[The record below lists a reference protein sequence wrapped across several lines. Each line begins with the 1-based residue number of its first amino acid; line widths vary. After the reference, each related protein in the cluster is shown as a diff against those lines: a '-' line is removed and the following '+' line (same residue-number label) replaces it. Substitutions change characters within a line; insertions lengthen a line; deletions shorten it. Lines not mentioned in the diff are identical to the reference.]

1 LFEFRKVEV
10 FTNTRMHV
18 PIKSSSEI
26 GTPAAP
32 TVFDRLGVPA
42 VINAA
47 GIYTDLGGSRLSP
60 AIWSDLTQLNEY
72 FVRIP
77 ALLDKTG
84 SSIAALLGVQAAR
97 ITPGASAA
105 IALAVGACMTGD
117 GGPRWE
123 QLPDTTGLKS
133 EVVMAHNPL
142 RSYKYAVC
150 VRSPGAKI
158 VVAGD
163 AGGTNE
169 AQLRASI
176 NERTAA
182 VFIPAHLE
190 GYQNTLNLA
199 DTVTIAHASGVPV
212 IVDAAYMN
220 VPPDI
225 MRSYTRAGAD
235 LVCFS
240 AKYYAGPNA
249 GGFVAGRSDLIR
261 SVVGLDFTRFESGQY
276 RSFGRP
282 FKMGRY
288 EIAATWLALEAWFAT
303 DHDAR
308 LQGYHHLA
316 VELQRSIGAPPGIS
330 SQLLCFTLDEH
341 LQPAPVNCVAL
352 DFADGAPMKAAD
364 LAAALSAGSPSIE
377 AVVLDDKLLL
387 VTELLE
393 PKDLALI
400 AARVCKAVDTPE
412 GNS

>member
-1 LFEFRKVEV
+1 
-10 FTNTRMHV
+10 MH
-18 PIKSSSEI
+18 ITSSSAM

-32 TVFDRLGVPA
+32 TVFDRLGVSA
-42 VINAA
+42 VINAS

-60 AIWSDLTQLNEY
+60 SIWADLTQLNEY

-77 ALLDKTG
+77 DLLDKTG
-84 SSIAALLGVQAAR
+84 SSIAGLLGVQAAR

-117 GGPRWE
+117 SGPRWE
-123 QLPDTTGLKS
+123 QLPNTVGLKN
-133 EVVMAHNPL
+133 EVVMAHNL
-142 RSYKYAVC
+142 LNSYKYAVC
-150 VRSPGAKI
+150 VRSPGARI
-158 VVAGD
+158 VAAGD

-169 AQLRASI
+169 DQLRASI

-190 GYQNTLNLA
+190 GHLNTLDLA
-199 DTVTIAHASGVPV
+199 DTTEIAHASGIPV

-220 VPPDI
+220 FPPDI

-261 SVVGLDFTRFESGQY
+261 SVAGLDFTRFESGRY

-308 LQGYHHLA
+308 LQGYHDLA
-316 VELQRSIGAPPGIS
+316 VQLQRSIGTLPGIS

-341 LQPAPVNCVAL
+341 LEPAPVNCVAL
-352 DFADGAPMKAAD
+352 SFAYEAPIKASN
-364 LAAALSAGSPSIE
+364 LATTLSAGSPAIE
-377 AVVLDDKLLL
+377 AVVLDGKLLL

-400 AARVCKAVDTPE
+400 ATRVRTAAAVDTLE

>member
-1 LFEFRKVEV
+1 VHI
-10 FTNTRMHV
+10 T
-18 PIKSSSEI
+18 SSSA
-26 GTPAAP
+26 TPGAP
-32 TVFDRLGVPA
+32 SVFDRLGVAP

-72 FVRIP
+72 FVRLP

-84 SSIAALLGVQAAR
+84 ASIAALLGVPAAR

-117 GGPRWE
+117 SGPGWE
-123 QLPDTTGLKS
+123 QLPDTIGLKN
-133 EVVMAHNPL
+133 EVVMAHNAL
-142 RSYKYAVC
+142 SSYKYAVC

-158 VVAGD
+158 VAAGD
-163 AGGTNE
+163 AGGTSG

-190 GYQNTLNLA
+190 GHLDTLNLA
-199 DTVTIAHASGVPV
+199 DTVKIAHASGIPV

-220 VPPDI
+220 FPPDI

-249 GGFVAGRSDLIR
+249 GGFIAGRSDLIR
-261 SVVGLDFTRFESGQY
+261 SVTGLDFTRFESGKY

-308 LQGYHHLA
+308 LQGYHQLA
-316 VELQRSIGAPPGIS
+316 VELQRSIGALPGIS
-330 SQLLCFTLDEH
+330 SQLQCFTLDER

-352 DFADGAPMKAAD
+352 SFADGAPIDAAD
-364 LAAALSAGSPSIE
+364 LAAALSADSPSIE
-377 AVVLDDKLLL
+377 AVVLDGNLLL

-400 AARVCKAVDTPE
+400 AARVRKAAAADVAAIR
-412 GNS
+412 

>member
-1 LFEFRKVEV
+1 VH
-10 FTNTRMHV
+10 TT
-18 PIKSSSEI
+18 SSSAI

-32 TVFDRLGVPA
+32 SVFDRLGVAA

-60 AIWSDLTQLNEY
+60 SIWSDLTELNEY

-77 ALLDKTG
+77 TLLDKTG
-84 SSIAALLGVQAAR
+84 SSIAGLLGVQAAR

-117 GGPRWE
+117 SGPRWE
-123 QLPDTTGLKS
+123 QLPNTTGLKN
-133 EVVMAHNPL
+133 EVVMAHNSL
-142 RSYKYAVC
+142 SSYKYAVC

-158 VVAGD
+158 VAAGD
-163 AGGTNE
+163 AGGTTE

-176 NERTAA
+176 NDRTAA
-182 VFIPAHLE
+182 IFFPAHLE
-190 GYQNTLNLA
+190 GHQNTLNLA
-199 DTVTIAHASGVPV
+199 DTVKVAHASAIPV
-212 IVDAAYMN
+212 VVDAAYMN
-220 VPPDI
+220 FPPDI

-249 GGFVAGRSDLIR
+249 GGFVAGRADLIR
-261 SVVGLDFTRFESGQY
+261 SVSGLDFTRFESGKY

-288 EIAATWLALEAWFAT
+288 EIAATWLALESWFAT
-303 DHDAR
+303 DHNAR
-308 LQGYHHLA
+308 LQGYYDLA
-316 VELQRSIGAPPGIS
+316 VQLQRSIGTLPGIS

-352 DFADGAPMKAAD
+352 NFANTAPIKAAD
-364 LAAALSAGSPSIE
+364 LARALSLGSPSIE

-387 VTELLE
+387 VTELLQ

-400 AARVCKAVDTPE
+400 AARVREPAAADVQT
-412 GNS
+412 GL

>member
-1 LFEFRKVEV
+1 VH
-10 FTNTRMHV
+10 TT
-18 PIKSSSEI
+18 SSS
-26 GTPAAP
+26 TVRTSAVPS
-32 TVFDRLGVPA
+32 VFDRLGVAA

-47 GIYTDLGGSRLSP
+47 GIYTDLGGSRLGPS
-60 AIWSDLTQLNEY
+60 IWSDLTELNEY

-84 SSIAALLGVQAAR
+84 SSIAGLLGAQAAR
-97 ITPGASAA
+97 IAPGASAA

-117 GGPRWE
+117 SGPRWE
-123 QLPDTTGLKS
+123 QLPDTTGLKN

-142 RSYKYAVC
+142 SSYKYTVC

-158 VVAGD
+158 VAAGD
-163 AGGTNE
+163 ASGTNE
-169 AQLRASI
+169 AQLRGSI
-176 NERTAA
+176 NENTAA
-182 VFIPAHLE
+182 VFLPAHLE
-190 GYQNTLNLA
+190 GHQNTLNLA
-199 DTVTIAHASGVPV
+199 DTVKIAHAAGVPV
-212 IVDAAYMN
+212 VVDAAYMN
-220 VPPDI
+220 FPPDI

-249 GGFVAGRSDLIR
+249 GGFVAGRADLIR
-261 SVVGLDFTRFESGQY
+261 SVAGLDFTRFESGKY

-288 EIAATWLALEAWFAT
+288 EIAATWLALESWFAT

-308 LQGYHHLA
+308 LQGYYDLA
-316 VELQRSIGAPPGIS
+316 VQLQRSIGTLPWIS
-330 SQLLCFTLDEH
+330 SQLRCFTLDER

-352 DFADGAPMKAAD
+352 DFADAAPIKATD
-364 LAAALSAGSPSIE
+364 LAAALSLGSPSIE

-393 PKDLALI
+393 PKDVGLI
-400 AARVCKAVDTPE
+400 AGRVREAAAAEVRT
-412 GNS
+412 